1 MKKIALITG
10 GSGQDGSYLA
20 KFLLKKNYKVIV
32 ADRRNSRSDNW
43 RHKYLNIQDKLIY
56 EDFDLADFDSIFR
69 LFKKYKFDEVYNLA
83 AQSFVKSSFETPIST
98 ANVTALGALR
108 ILEVIRIT
116 QKNTKFY
123 QASSSEMI
131 GNTNSKIQNET
142 SFLNPRSPYAI
153 SKFLLII

>member
-20 KFLLKKNYKVIV
+20 KFLLQKNYKVIV

-83 AQSFVKSSFETPIST
+83 AQSLL
-98 ANVTALGALR
+98 NHLLR
-108 ILEVIRIT
+108 HQSQQQMLQLWV
-116 QKNTKFY
+116 
-123 QASSSEMI
+123 
-131 GNTNSKIQNET
+131 
-142 SFLNPRSPYAI
+142 L
-153 SKFLLII
+153 

>member
-1 MKKIALITG
+1 MGLVKTAVIWLNFY
-10 GSGQDGSYLA
+10 S
-20 KFLLKKNYKVIV
+20 KKNYKVIV

-116 QKNTKFY
+116 QK
-123 QASSSEMI
+123 
-131 GNTNSKIQNET
+131 IQ
-142 SFLNPRSPYAI
+142 SFIKP
-153 SKFLLII
+153 LLQK

>member
-1 MKKIALITG
+1 MIVFLG
-10 GSGQDGSYLA
+10 YL
-20 KFLLKKNYKVIV
+20 
-32 ADRRNSRSDNW
+32 
-43 RHKYLNIQDKLIY
+43 
-56 EDFDLADFDSIFR
+56 
-69 LFKKYKFDEVYNLA
+69 KYKFDEVYNLA

-153 SKFLLII
+153 SKVFAHHITKNYREAYGIFACSGILFNHESPLRGEEFVTRKISKGCVKLS